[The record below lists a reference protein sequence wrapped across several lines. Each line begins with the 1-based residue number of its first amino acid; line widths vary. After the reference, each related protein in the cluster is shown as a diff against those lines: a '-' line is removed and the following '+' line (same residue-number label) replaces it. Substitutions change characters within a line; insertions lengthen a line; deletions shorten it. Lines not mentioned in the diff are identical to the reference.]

1 MRHFLQNFFNMLYF
15 RCSSLILHQR
25 LPRRPEDLQDF
36 AMTGKNVPG
45 WNIYISRESTMPIIK
60 SSKKRMMQNEKKRA
74 RNKETK
80 KRTKTSIKKLEA
92 LIQEKKSREV
102 KDSLPG
108 VISLIDKAASKGVWH
123 KNKASR
129 EKSKLTK
136 KVG

>member
-1 MRHFLQNFFNMLYF
+1 
-15 RCSSLILHQR
+15 
-25 LPRRPEDLQDF
+25 
-36 AMTGKNVPG
+36 
-45 WNIYISRESTMPIIK
+45 MPIIK
-60 SSKKRMMQNEKKRA
+60 SSKKRMMQNERKRA
-74 RNKETK
+74 RNKETR

-92 LIQEKKSREV
+92 LIQKKKSKEA

>member
-1 MRHFLQNFFNMLYF
+1 LLKPVPSEAKNL
-15 RCSSLILHQR
+15 
-25 LPRRPEDLQDF
+25 PEDVQDF

-45 WNIYISRESTMPIIK
+45 WNIYISRELTMPIIK
-60 SSKKRMMQNEKKRA
+60 SSKKRMMQNKKKRA
-74 RNKETK
+74 RNKEIK

-92 LIQEKKSREV
+92 LIQKKKSKET

-129 EKSKLTK
+129 EKSKLMK
-136 KVG
+136 KI